1 MEKLSAWIKNASAK
15 GAIPVL
21 AGRNGDMDTIGSA
34 VALATSNPKHVSVRT
49 THGASCKTA
58 V

>member
-1 MEKLSAWIKNASAK
+1 MEKLSAWIKVASAK

-34 VALATSNPKHVSVRT
+34 VALASSNPNMLACGLHMGRL
-49 THGASCKTA
+49 A
-58 V
+58 